1 MQTNQEKNEIIFNQ
15 IELARGWTIDVS
27 ESISHGVVNVK
38 PNGFKN
44 TIHWQIGHI
53 LTSTEYFLFDLVN
66 DENHLPEN
74 YTELF
79 GSGTKPDDWEGDVP
93 TIEQL
98 VAQLKAQLVR
108 MRKISAP
115 QLTKKLVKPMHG
127 FETLADCAA
136 FSVLHEVLHV
146 GKIEEMER
154 VIVNSREKNF

>member
-1 MQTNQEKNEIIFNQ
+1 MQANQKKNEMIFNQ
-15 IELARGWTIDVS
+15 IELARSWTIEVA
-27 ESISHGVVNVK
+27 ESISHEVVNVK

-53 LTSTEYFLFDLVN
+53 LASTEYFLFELAN
-66 DENHLPEN
+66 DKNHLPEN

-108 MRKISAP
+108 MRGILAP
-115 QLTKKLVKPMHG
+115 QLTEKLVKPMHG
-127 FETLADCAA
+127 FKTLADCAA

-154 VIVNSREKNF
+154 VIVNSRAKN